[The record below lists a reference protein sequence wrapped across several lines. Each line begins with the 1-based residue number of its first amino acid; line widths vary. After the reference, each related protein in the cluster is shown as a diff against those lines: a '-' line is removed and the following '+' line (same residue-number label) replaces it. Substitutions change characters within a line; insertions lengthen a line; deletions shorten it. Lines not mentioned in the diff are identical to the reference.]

1 MKCNEKIKF
10 LRERRNMTQQELA
23 ERVGLKTASAINKIE
38 MGLRELRQSTLITF
52 AQALDVT
59 PAELLDDTD
68 ILPVADKLFNIPIY
82 ESVSAGFGALANESV
97 VDYTPL
103 PFRSAAEASETLCIR
118 VKGDS
123 MSPTIEEGDIIQVK
137 QQTSVDSGDI
147 AVVCFDGEYYVK
159 KVFYTDTSVTLHSA
173 NPYYP
178 DIVIDGNR
186 LQFLTVKGKVKK
198 IIKEV

>member
-1 MKCNEKIKF
+1 
-10 LRERRNMTQQELA
+10 MTQQELA

-38 MGLRELRQSTLITF
+38 MGLRELKQSSLSIF
-52 AQALDVT
+52 AEALDVT
-59 PAELLDDTD
+59 PAELLDDMEV
-68 ILPVADKLFNIPIY
+68 LPIIDKLFNIPIY
-82 ESVSAGFGALANESV
+82 ESVSAGFGALASESI

-103 PFRSAAEASETLCIR
+103 PFRSASEAKETLCIR

-123 MSPTIEEGDIIQVK
+123 MSPTIEEGDLIQVR
-137 QQTSVDSGDI
+137 QQSSVDNGDI

-159 KVFYTDTSVTLHSA
+159 KVFYTDTNVTLHSI
-173 NPYYP
+173 NPFYP
-178 DIVIDGNR
+178 DVVIDGKR